1 MNFYK
6 LAFTAVAIPALF
18 LGVNAAIPTGYLW
31 IMTESR
37 FLFTR

>member
-18 LGVNAAIPTGYLW
+18 LGVNVRNKAGIATAGG
-31 IMTESR
+31 
-37 FLFTR
+37 